1 MRITLVGS
9 RHFGVTT
16 LNMLRQH
23 GVDIVRVVVHDGEDR
38 LAAAARAAGIEV
50 VVQADPKLVVASE
63 IAPNTDLIVTAHS
76 HARVTREALAAAK
89 LGGIGYHPSLL
100 PRHRGI
106 AAVEWTI
113 KEGDPIAGGTV
124 YHLADRM
131 DAGAI
136 AAQEWVF
143 VKKGETAREL
153 WERALAPLG
162 QKLLADVI
170 DSRQDP
176 QQPAGHA
183 AGRAVRHQ
191 GAEPVR
197 RQALTLPRYL
207 KHAGIRPKSW
217 PKRRIFSFPARNRI
231 HLDVFEI
238 PGTFHSVAAHQSLDT
253 L

>member
-16 LNMLRQH
+16 FNTLRQH

-38 LAAAARAAGIEV
+38 LAATAQGRRDRGRGAGRSETRRGLGDRAQYRPDRDRA
-50 VVQADPKLVVASE
+50 QPC
-63 IAPNTDLIVTAHS
+63 
-76 HARVTREALAAAK
+76 
-89 LGGIGYHPSLL
+89 
-100 PRHRGI
+100 PRHPGGAGRRQSSAASAITPRCCPGI
-106 AAVEWTI
+106 AASPRSNGPSRKAIRSPAAPSITSPT
-113 KEGDPIAGGTV
+113 G
-124 YHLADRM
+124 M

-170 DSRQDP
+170 YHAKAHSSLAR
-176 QQPAGHA
+176 HA
-183 AGRAVRHQ
+183 AGRGIRHQ

-197 RQALTLPRYL
+197 RQALNPT
-207 KHAGIRPKSW
+207 
-217 PKRRIFSFPARNRI
+217 
-231 HLDVFEI
+231 
-238 PGTFHSVAAHQSLDT
+238 
-253 L
+253 